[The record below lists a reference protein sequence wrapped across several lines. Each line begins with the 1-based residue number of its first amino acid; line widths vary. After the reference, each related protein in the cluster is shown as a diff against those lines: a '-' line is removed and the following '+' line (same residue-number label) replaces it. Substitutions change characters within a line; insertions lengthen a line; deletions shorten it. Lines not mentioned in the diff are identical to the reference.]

1 MNNVFFFINMIRNI
15 LMNFFQ
21 EAIWVAGFFFLLN
34 KTFDN
39 RKLKQF
45 SKITLIIVCVFLFIF
60 SVLRSV

>member
-15 LMNFFQ
+15 FITFFQ
-21 EAIWVAGFFFLLN
+21 DAIWVAGFFFLLN